1 LIYERGNLVVY
12 IILQYALPSLIF
24 GLVIGYFLRRY
35 IAKLKINSAE
45 ATAGNILKE
54 AQKEAE
60 AKKREAILETKDH
73 LFKERSSFERETR
86 ERRAELQRFEKRL
99 LQKEENLDKRL
110 DVLDRKEKSL
120 TNRERVVDAKEGEI
134 REAQEGVRR
143 ELERI
148 SGLTAA
154 EAKNTLISSMEE
166 EAKRDAQLLI
176 NNIENEAKAT
186 AEKRARNILAHT
198 IQRLASEITS
208 EITVTS
214 VSLPND
220 EMKGRIIGRE
230 GRNIRALET
239 LTGVD
244 VIIDDTPEAVVISSF
259 DPVRREIARI
269 SMERLIADGRIHPA
283 RIEEVTSKVTKEVN
297 KIIIEEGEK
306 AAFDLSIQGLSQEI
320 IPYIGRLYFRTSYGQ
335 NILSHSREV
344 ANIAGMIAAE
354 IGADVRLAK
363 RGGLLHDIGKAVITD
378 GEGNHAQMGGELAK
392 KFGETDEIVNIIE
405 SHHMDK
411 EPASVEAVIIQAADA
426 ISASR
431 PGARRESMDTYIK
444 RLESLEKI
452 AEGFEGV
459 EKSFA
464 IQAGREIRV
473 IVNNDRVDDE
483 KAKDV
488 ARDIAKRIE
497 KELKYPG
504 RIKVTLIRETRIIE
518 YAK

>member
-1 LIYERGNLVVY
+1 M
-12 IILQYALPSLIF
+12 ILQYALPSLVL

-45 ATAGNILKE
+45 LAAENILKE
-54 AQKEAE
+54 AQKDAE
-60 AKKREAILETKDH
+60 AKKREAILETKDE

-86 ERRAELQRFEKRL
+86 ERRAELQRWEKRL

-110 DVLDRKEKSL
+110 DVLDKKDKSL
-120 TNRERVVDAKEGEI
+120 SNQERVVDAKESEI
-134 REAQEGVRR
+134 RESQEEVRR
-143 ELERI
+143 ELEHI
-148 SGLTAA
+148 SGLTAE
-154 EAKNTLISSMEE
+154 EAKNTLIKGMEE
-166 EAKRDAQLLI
+166 EARRDAQLLI
-176 NNIENEAKAT
+176 NNIESDAKAT

-259 DPVRREIARI
+259 DPVRREIARV

-297 KIIIEEGEK
+297 KVIVEEGDK
-306 AAFDLSIQGLSQEI
+306 AVFDLSIQGISQDLVS
-320 IPYIGRLYFRTSYGQ
+320 YIGRLFFRTSYGQ
-335 NILSHSREV
+335 NILAHSKEV
-344 ANIAGMIAAE
+344 AQIAGMIAAE
-354 IGADVRLAK
+354 IGADVGLAK

-378 GEGNHAQMGGELAK
+378 GEGSHAVVGADLAK
-392 KFGETDEIVNIIE
+392 KFSESGEMVNIIE
-405 SHHMDK
+405 SHHMER
-411 EPASVEAVIIQAADA
+411 EPESVEAVIIQAADA

-452 AEGFEGV
+452 AESFEGV

-473 IVNNDRVDDE
+473 IVNNDRVDDL
-483 KAKDV
+483 KAKEV
-488 ARDIAKRIE
+488 ARDIAKQIE

-504 RIKVTLIRETRIIE
+504 RIKVTLIRETRIVE

>member
-1 LIYERGNLVVY
+1 M
-12 IILQYALPSLIF
+12 ILQYALPSLVL

-45 ATAGNILKE
+45 VTAENILKE
-54 AQKEAE
+54 AQKDAE
-60 AKKREAILETKDH
+60 AKKREAILETKDQ
-73 LFKERSSFERETR
+73 LFKERSNFERETR
-86 ERRAELQRFEKRL
+86 ERRAELQQWEKRL

-110 DVLDRKEKSL
+110 DVLDKKDKSL
-120 TNRERVVDAKEGEI
+120 SNRERVVDAKDSEI
-134 REAQEGVRR
+134 REAQEEVRR
-143 ELERI
+143 ELDLA
-148 SGLTAA
+148 SD
-154 EAKNTLISSMEE
+154 AKV
-166 EAKRDAQLLI
+166 
-176 NNIENEAKAT
+176 T

-259 DPVRREIARI
+259 DPVRREIARV

-297 KIIIEEGEK
+297 KVIIEEGDK
-306 AAFDLSIQGLSQEI
+306 AVFDLSIQGVSQDLVS
-320 IPYIGRLYFRTSYGQ
+320 YIGRLFFRTSYGQ
-335 NILSHSREV
+335 NILAHSKEV
-344 ANIAGMIAAE
+344 ANVAGLIAAE
-354 IGADVRLAK
+354 IGADVGLAK

-378 GEGNHAQMGGELAK
+378 GEGSHAVVGADLAK
-392 KFGETDEIVNIIE
+392 KFGESRELVNIIE
-405 SHHMDK
+405 SHHMER
-411 EPASVEAVIIQAADA
+411 EPESVEAIIIQAADA

-431 PGARRESMDTYIK
+431 PGARRESMDSYIK

-452 AEGFEGV
+452 AESFEGV

-473 IVNNDRVDDE
+473 IVNNDRVNDL
-483 KAKDV
+483 KAKEV
-488 ARDIAKRIE
+488 ARDIAKQIE

-504 RIKVTLIRETRIIE
+504 RIKVTLIRETRIVE

>member
-1 LIYERGNLVVY
+1 M
-12 IILQYALPSLIF
+12 ILQYALPSLVL

-45 ATAGNILKE
+45 VAAENILKE
-54 AQKEAE
+54 AQKDAE
-60 AKKREAILETKDH
+60 AKKREAILETKDQ
-73 LFKERSSFERETR
+73 LFKERSNFERETR
-86 ERRAELQRFEKRL
+86 ERRAELQRWEKRL

-110 DVLDRKEKSL
+110 DVLDKKDQSL
-120 TNRERVVDAKEGEI
+120 SNRERVVDAKESEI
-134 REAQEGVRR
+134 REAQEETRR

-148 SGLTAA
+148 SSLTAE
-154 EAKNTLISSMEE
+154 EAKNTLIKGMEE
-166 EAKRDAQLLI
+166 EARRDAQLLI
-176 NNIENEAKAT
+176 NNIESDAKAT

-297 KIIIEEGEK
+297 KVIIEEGDK
-306 AAFDLSIQGLSQEI
+306 AVFDLSIQGVSQDLVS
-320 IPYIGRLYFRTSYGQ
+320 YIGRLFFRTSYGQ
-335 NILSHSREV
+335 NILAHSKEV

-354 IGADVRLAK
+354 IGADVGLAK

-378 GEGNHAQMGGELAK
+378 GEGSHAVVGADLAK
-392 KFGETDEIVNIIE
+392 KFGEIRELVNIIE
-405 SHHMDK
+405 SHHMDR
-411 EPASVEAVIIQAADA
+411 EPESVEAVIIQASDS

-452 AEGFEGV
+452 AESFEGV

-473 IVNNDRVDDE
+473 IVNNDRVNDL
-483 KAKDV
+483 KAKEV

-504 RIKVTLIRETRIIE
+504 RIKVTLIRETRIVE

>member
-1 LIYERGNLVVY
+1 MVVY
-12 IILQYALPSLIF
+12 VMLQYALPSLFF

-35 IAKLKINSAE
+35 IARLKINSAE
-45 ATAGNILKE
+45 LTAEKILHD

-60 AKKREAILETKDH
+60 AKKREAILETKDQ
-73 LFKERSSFERETR
+73 LFREKSNFERETR
-86 ERRAELQRFEKRL
+86 ERRAELQRWEKRL
-99 LQKEENLDKRL
+99 LQKEENLDKRV
-110 DVLDRKEKSL
+110 DVLERKDKAL
-120 TNRERVVDAKEGEI
+120 TNRERVVDSKEAELK
-134 REAQEGVRR
+134 EAQEEIRT

-148 SGLTAA
+148 SCLSA
-154 EAKNTLISSMEE
+154 EDAKSMLIRGMED
-166 EAKRDAQLLI
+166 EAHRDAQNAI
-176 NNIENEAKAT
+176 NTIESEAKAT
-186 AEKRARNILAHT
+186 AEKKAREILAYT

-214 VSLPND
+214 VSLPSD

-239 LTGVD
+239 ITGVD

-283 RIEEVTSKVTKEVN
+283 RIEEVTSKVTQEVN
-297 KIIIEEGEK
+297 QVILEEGEK
-306 AAFDLSIQGLSQEI
+306 AVFDLSIQGISKEL
-320 IPYIGRLYFRTSYGQ
+320 IPYIGRLHYRTSYGQ
-335 NILSHSREV
+335 NILAHSKEV
-344 ANIAGMIAAE
+344 ANVAGMIASE
-354 IGADVRLAK
+354 IGANVDRAK
-363 RGGLLHDIGKAVITD
+363 RGGLLHDIGKAIITE
-378 GEGNHAQMGGELAK
+378 GEGSHALVGADLAR
-392 KFGETDEIVNIIE
+392 KFGENSEVVNIIE
-405 SHHMDK
+405 SHHADR
-411 EPASVEAVIIQAADA
+411 EPQTVEAVIVQAADA

-444 RLESLEKI
+444 RLETLEEI
-452 AEGFEGV
+452 ADSFEGV

-473 IVNNDRVDDE
+473 LVNNDRIDDS
-483 KAKDV
+483 KAKEV
-488 ARDIAKRIE
+488 AREIAKRIE

-504 RIKVTLIRETRIIE
+504 RIKVTLIRETRIVE

>member
-1 LIYERGNLVVY
+1 VY
-12 IILQYALPSLIF
+12 IILQYALPSLLL
-24 GLVIGYFLRRY
+24 GLVAGYFLRRY
-35 IAKLKINSAE
+35 IAKLKITSAE
-45 ATAGNILKE
+45 IAAENILKE

-60 AKKREAILETKDH
+60 AKKREAILETKDQ
-73 LFKERSSFERETR
+73 LFRERSNFERETR
-86 ERRAELQRFEKRL
+86 ERRAELQKWEKRL
-99 LQKEENLDKRL
+99 LQKEDNLDKRV
-110 DVLDRKEKSL
+110 DALDRKEKSL
-120 TNRERVVDAKEGEI
+120 SNRERVVEEKEAVIRKAQEEI
-134 REAQEGVRR
+134 RK

-148 SGLTAA
+148 SGFTAE
-154 EAKNTLISSMEE
+154 EAKEMLIKGMEE
-166 EAKRDAQLLI
+166 EARRDAQAI
-176 NNIENEAKAT
+176 ISSVENEARAT
-186 AEKRARNILAHT
+186 AEKRAREILT
-198 IQRLASEITS
+198 YSIQRLASEITS

-283 RIEEVTSKVTKEVN
+283 RIEEVTTKVTKEVN
-297 KIIIEEGEK
+297 KAIIEEGEK
-306 AAFDLSIQGLSQEI
+306 AIFDLSIQGISQDL
-320 IPYIGRLYFRTSYGQ
+320 IPYIGRLRYRTSYGQ
-335 NILSHSREV
+335 NILAHSLEV
-344 ANIAGMIAAE
+344 ARIAGMLAAE
-354 IGADVRLAK
+354 IGANVQLAK
-363 RGGLLHDIGKAVITD
+363 RGGLLHDIGKAITTD
-378 GEGNHAQMGGELAK
+378 GEGSHAVMGAELAR
-392 KFGETDEIVNIIE
+392 KFGESPEVVNIIE
-405 SHHMDK
+405 SHHMDR
-411 EPASVEAVIIQAADA
+411 EPQSIEAVLIQASDA

-452 AEGFEGV
+452 ADSFEGV

-473 IVNNDRVDDE
+473 IVKNDQIDDD
-483 KAKDV
+483 KAKEV
-488 ARDIAKRIE
+488 AREIARKIE

-504 RIKVTLIRETRIIE
+504 RIKVTLIRETRIVE
-518 YAK
+518 YAR

>member
-1 LIYERGNLVVY
+1 VVVY
-12 IILQYALPSLIF
+12 IILQYALPSLLL
-24 GLVIGYFLRRY
+24 GLVAGYFLRRY
-35 IAKLKINSAE
+35 IAKLKITSAE
-45 ATAGNILKE
+45 IAAENILKE

-60 AKKREAILETKDH
+60 AKKREAILETKDQ
-73 LFKERSSFERETR
+73 LFRERSNFERETR
-86 ERRAELQRFEKRL
+86 ERRAELQKWEKRL
-99 LQKEENLDKRL
+99 LQKEDNLDKRV
-110 DVLDRKEKSL
+110 DALDRKEKSL
-120 TNRERVVDAKEGEI
+120 SNRERVVEEKEAVIRKAQEEI
-134 REAQEGVRR
+134 RK

-148 SGLTAA
+148 SGFTAE
-154 EAKNTLISSMEE
+154 EAKEMLIKGMEE
-166 EAKRDAQLLI
+166 EARRDAQAI
-176 NNIENEAKAT
+176 ISSVENEARAT
-186 AEKRARNILAHT
+186 AEKRAREILT
-198 IQRLASEITS
+198 YSIQRLASEITS

-283 RIEEVTSKVTKEVN
+283 RIEEVTTKVTKEVN
-297 KIIIEEGEK
+297 KAIIEEGEK
-306 AAFDLSIQGLSQEI
+306 AIFDLSIQGISQDL
-320 IPYIGRLYFRTSYGQ
+320 IPYIGRLRYRTSYGQ
-335 NILSHSREV
+335 NILAHSLEV
-344 ANIAGMIAAE
+344 ARIAGMLAAE
-354 IGADVRLAK
+354 IGANVQLAK
-363 RGGLLHDIGKAVITD
+363 RGGLLHDIGKAITTD
-378 GEGNHAQMGGELAK
+378 GEGSHAVMGAELAR
-392 KFGETDEIVNIIE
+392 KFGESPEVVNIIE
-405 SHHMDK
+405 SHHMDR
-411 EPASVEAVIIQAADA
+411 EPQSIEAVLIQASDA

-452 AEGFEGV
+452 ADSFEGV

-473 IVNNDRVDDE
+473 IVKNDQIDDD
-483 KAKDV
+483 KAKEV
-488 ARDIAKRIE
+488 AREIARKIE

-504 RIKVTLIRETRIIE
+504 RIKVTLIRETRIVE
-518 YAK
+518 YAR

>member
-1 LIYERGNLVVY
+1 M
-12 IILQYALPSLIF
+12 ILQYALPSLVL

-45 ATAGNILKE
+45 VAAENILKE
-54 AQKEAE
+54 AQKDAE
-60 AKKREAILETKDH
+60 AKKREAILETKDQ
-73 LFKERSSFERETR
+73 LFKERSNFERETR
-86 ERRAELQRFEKRL
+86 ERRAELQRWEKRL

-110 DVLDRKEKSL
+110 DVLDKKDKSL
-120 TNRERVVDAKEGEI
+120 SNQERVVDAKESEI

-148 SGLTAA
+148 SGFTAE
-154 EAKNTLISSMEE
+154 EAKNTLIKGMEE
-166 EAKRDAQLLI
+166 EARRDAQHLI
-176 NNIENEAKAT
+176 NNIESDAKAT

-297 KIIIEEGEK
+297 KVIIEEGDK
-306 AAFDLSIQGLSQEI
+306 AVFDLSIQGVSQDLVS
-320 IPYIGRLYFRTSYGQ
+320 YIGRLFFRTSYGQ
-335 NILSHSREV
+335 NILAHSKEV

-354 IGADVRLAK
+354 IGADVGLAK

-378 GEGNHAQMGGELAK
+378 GEGSHAVVGADLAK
-392 KFGETDEIVNIIE
+392 KFGEMRELVNIIE
-405 SHHMDK
+405 SHHMDR
-411 EPASVEAVIIQAADA
+411 EPESVEAVIIQASDS

-452 AEGFEGV
+452 AESFEGV

-473 IVNNDRVDDE
+473 IVNNDRVNDL
-483 KAKDV
+483 KAKEV

-504 RIKVTLIRETRIIE
+504 RIKVTLIRETRIVE

>member
-1 LIYERGNLVVY
+1 LIYERGNVVVY
-12 IILQYALPSLIF
+12 IILQYALPSLVF

-45 ATAGNILKE
+45 LAAENILKE
-54 AQKEAE
+54 AQKDAE
-60 AKKREAILETKDH
+60 AKKREAILETKDQ
-73 LFKERSSFERETR
+73 LFKERSNFERETR
-86 ERRAELQRFEKRL
+86 ERRAELQRWEKRL

-110 DVLDRKEKSL
+110 DVLDKKDKSL
-120 TNRERVVDAKEGEI
+120 SNRERVVDAKESEI
-134 REAQEGVRR
+134 REAQEEVRR

-148 SGLTAA
+148 SGLTAE
-154 EAKNTLISSMEE
+154 EAKNTLIKGMEE
-166 EAKRDAQLLI
+166 EAHRDAQLLI
-176 NNIENEAKAT
+176 NNIESDAKVT

-259 DPVRREIARI
+259 DPVRREIARV

-297 KIIIEEGEK
+297 KVIIEEGEK
-306 AAFDLSIQGLSQEI
+306 AVFDLSIQGVSQDLVS
-320 IPYIGRLYFRTSYGQ
+320 YIGRLFFRTSYGQ
-335 NILSHSREV
+335 NILAHSKEV

-354 IGADVRLAK
+354 IGADVGLAK

-378 GEGNHAQMGGELAK
+378 GEGSHAVVGADLAK
-392 KFGETDEIVNIIE
+392 KFSESRELVNIIE
-405 SHHMDK
+405 SHHMER
-411 EPASVEAVIIQAADA
+411 EPESVEAIIIQAADA

-431 PGARRESMDTYIK
+431 PGARRESMDSYIK

-452 AEGFEGV
+452 AESFEGV

-473 IVNNDRVDDE
+473 IVNNDRINDL
-483 KAKDV
+483 KAKEV
-488 ARDIAKRIE
+488 ARDIVKRIE

-504 RIKVTLIRETRIIE
+504 RIKVTLIRETRIVE

>member
-1 LIYERGNLVVY
+1 M
-12 IILQYALPSLIF
+12 ILQYALPSLVL

-45 ATAGNILKE
+45 VAAENILKE
-54 AQKEAE
+54 AQKDAE
-60 AKKREAILETKDH
+60 AKKREAILETKDQ
-73 LFKERSSFERETR
+73 LFKERSNFERETR
-86 ERRAELQRFEKRL
+86 ERRAELQRWEKRL

-110 DVLDRKEKSL
+110 DVLDKKDQSL
-120 TNRERVVDAKEGEI
+120 SNRERVVDAKESEI
-134 REAQEGVRR
+134 REAQEETRR

-148 SGLTAA
+148 SSLTAE
-154 EAKNTLISSMEE
+154 EAKNTLIKGMEE
-166 EAKRDAQLLI
+166 EARRDAQLLI
-176 NNIENEAKAT
+176 NNIESDAKAT

-297 KIIIEEGEK
+297 KVIIEEGDK
-306 AAFDLSIQGLSQEI
+306 AVFDLSIQGVSQDLVS
-320 IPYIGRLYFRTSYGQ
+320 YIGRLFFRTSYGQ
-335 NILSHSREV
+335 NILAHSKEV

-354 IGADVRLAK
+354 IGADVGLAK

-378 GEGNHAQMGGELAK
+378 GEGSHAVVGADLAK
-392 KFGETDEIVNIIE
+392 KFGEIHELVNIIE
-405 SHHMDK
+405 SHHMDR
-411 EPASVEAVIIQAADA
+411 EPESVEAVIIQASDS

-452 AEGFEGV
+452 AESFEGV

-473 IVNNDRVDDE
+473 IVNNDRVNDL
-483 KAKDV
+483 KAKEV

-504 RIKVTLIRETRIIE
+504 RIKVTLIRETRIVE